1 VHRIDRDG
9 VNAVP
14 ACAEAVNSAERKPII
29 FGDLNDPNSE
39 ISKRLSNLGAKKLR
53 ADLGLNPGIRY
64 QGL

>member
-1 VHRIDRDG
+1 MV
-9 VNAVP
+9 
-14 ACAEAVNSAERKPII
+14 

-39 ISKRLSNLGAKKLR
+39 ISVRLAKLGAKKLR